1 MELDHLIVAART
13 LDEGAAW
20 IEERVG
26 VAPVPGGKHAS
37 MGTHNRLLGLGQ
49 RVYLEVIAID
59 PDAPAPARPRWFELD
74 TPQMRERLAQGP
86 ALIHWVMR
94 TGAIEEDVRRC
105 PEPLEIL
112 SLARGDYR
120 WRIGVAADGRIP
132 CRGRCATLIQWEGNR
147 HPADN
152 LPDSGCRLVELDT
165 SAALPKARIATRLG
179 IRDLAGGISAC

>member
-1 MELDHLIVAART
+1 MELDHLIVAARA

-20 IEERVG
+20 IEERLG
-26 VAPVPGGKHAS
+26 VAPVPGGKHAL
-37 MGTHNRLLGLGQ
+37 MGTHNRLLGLGR

-59 PDAPAPARPRWFELD
+59 PGAPAPARPRWFELD
-74 TPQMRERLAQGP
+74 TPRMQQRLEYGP

-94 TGAIEEDVRRC
+94 TGAIEEDARSC

-120 WRIGVAADGRIP
+120 WRIGVPADGRIP
-132 CRGRCATLIQWEGNR
+132 CGGRCATLIQWEGNR

-152 LPDSGCRLVELDT
+152 LPDSGCRLLDLDT
-165 SAALPKARIATRLG
+165 SGHSPGARIATPSGVRSLP
-179 IRDLAGGISAC
+179 

>member
-1 MELDHLIVAART
+1 MAELDHLIVAART

-20 IEERVG
+20 IEERLG

-37 MGTHNRLLGLGQ
+37 MGTHNRLLGLGH

-59 PDAPAPARPRWFELD
+59 PGASAPARPRGFELD
-74 TPQMRERLAQGP
+74 TPRMQQRLAQGP

-132 CRGRCATLIQWEGNR
+132 CGGRSATLIQWEGNR

-165 SAALPKARIATRLG
+165 SAALPKARIATPSG
-179 IRDLAGGISAC
+179 IRELPGGE